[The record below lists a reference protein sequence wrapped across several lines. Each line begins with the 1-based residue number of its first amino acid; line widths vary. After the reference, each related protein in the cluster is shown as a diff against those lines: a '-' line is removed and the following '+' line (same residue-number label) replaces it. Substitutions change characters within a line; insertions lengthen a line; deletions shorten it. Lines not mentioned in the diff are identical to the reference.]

1 MGFAVR
7 LSEKQARKIIRE
19 EIARKNKKILW
30 EAKVGWIPDPDS
42 EEFESVIKDAQAVL
56 QDQGG
61 MPGSVDGKLESFASQ
76 YKNFLVNNYQK
87 NVVDPVSKDGG
98 LQPVVS
104 MLPSA
109 RDLFENTDKSL
120 GILGYPANYPGW
132 AGFISAGGLPNGI
145 KKPDLLGRWNTATIE
160 IIVDDKKKLDDMCND
175 ISTRAEKIVSY
186 SAGLKADAKFVE
198 DKLDG
203 FTTDGDFLEIAQK
216 LEKIIANDFDGLP
229 RTRLFLGI
237 YAAERTG
244 AWGEIGKIIGTG
256 FTVATIAAIAI
267 PVGAVI
273 LGTTGM
279 TGGAALP
286 AWTALGAAVA
296 SAGGRG
302 AVRSLGTRA
311 GAKKA
316 AEMTVGKSY
325 RALTTKPV
333 YGIGTGN
340 VGAAARGGTLAAAG
354 GAGLY
359 AGAGAAAGIDAFI
372 KAAVYCKQE
381 QAAEYLYL
389 MLDADRQKELA
400 NDIEAQY
407 DVAKF
412 PTNLTRTPA
421 EEAKASATKAAVL
434 KVLAAITDDGIQ
446 SYARAYTIF
455 SQAAGGAWDNI
466 HTSGVEPAELY
477 DRERERELSEQT
489 LYSLRKSIKQ
499 IIIEVADLGSWD
511 DVPMTPGEEEQP
523 ADKVASEKVPAKDAE
538 KEAIPPEDY
547 SKYTLDELKASQANL
562 QRYIK
567 EESDPDKK
575 ATFQKQ
581 LSDVVGFI
589 EAKSSGT
596 SAAPAAADAAGAAP
610 AGEKKYARDW
620 DQYVKLAGD
629 TESATRIRELWVDLN
644 HRPNGVGPGFWEWV
658 RFYNQQRD
666 MKYPG
671 TDRHIYSADF
681 IKILEELKPQKDEKI
696 AASELPTEKPE
707 AAAELP
713 TEEPEAG
720 AAEDI
725 VTGRTRTVV
734 RNQGRTHVYKA
745 PGDLGPEF
753 NIRDLRRGQG
763 EDVRRARAIRIQS
776 DDGEK
781 YRVRPGM
788 RWNNKIVSLRL
799 GRGPL
804 YTKITASDNGKATLD
819 AIHKWIEDNADKLE
833 VR

>member
-1 MGFAVR
+1 MR
-7 LSEKQARKIIRE
+7 LSEKQARAIIRE
-19 EIARKNKKILW
+19 EIARKNKKILL
-30 EAKVGWIPDPDS
+30 EAKVGWIPDPGS
-42 EEFESVIKDAQAVL
+42 EEFESVIKDAQKIL
-56 QDQGG
+56 QRSQGG

-87 NVVDPVSKDGG
+87 NVVDPVSKDGK

-120 GILGYPANYPGW
+120 GILGYPENYEGW
-132 AGFISAGGLPNGI
+132 AGFILAGGLPR
-145 KKPDLLGRWNTATIE
+145 KEDLMDRWNTATIE
-160 IIVDDKKKLDDMCND
+160 IIVDDEKKLDDMCQD
-175 ISTRAEKIVSY
+175 ISDSAEKIVSY

-203 FTTDGDFLEIAQK
+203 FTTDGDFLEIAQR

-256 FTVATIAAIAI
+256 FTVATVAAIAI

-286 AWTALGAAVA
+286 AWTALGTAVA
-296 SAGGRG
+296 AAGGRG

-316 AEMTVGKSY
+316 AEMTVGQSY
-325 RALTTKPV
+325 RALTTKPAF
-333 YGIGTGN
+333 GIGARP

-421 EEAKASATKAAVL
+421 EEAKAERVKKAVL
-434 KVLAAITDDGIQ
+434 NVLAAITDDGIQ
-446 SYARAYTIF
+446 SYAQAYTIF
-455 SQAAGGAWDNI
+455 SRAAGSAWDDI
-466 HTSGVEPAELY
+466 HTSGVEPE
-477 DRERERELSEQT
+477 DIFDPERERDLDEQT
-489 LYSLRKSIKQ
+489 LYSLRQSIKQ
-499 IIIEVADLGSWD
+499 AIIEVADLGNWD
-511 DVPMTPGEEEQP
+511 DVPMTPGGEEP
-523 ADKVASEKVPAKDAE
+523 SDDKVASEKVPAKDAE
-538 KEAIPPEDY
+538 KEADDKVASEETGKEAAD
-547 SKYTLDELKASQANL
+547 KTEKGKAA
-562 QRYIK
+562 
-567 EESDPDKK
+567 
-575 ATFQKQ
+575 A
-581 LSDVVGFI
+581 LSD
-589 EAKSSGT
+589 ES
-596 SAAPAAADAAGAAP
+596 
-610 AGEKKYARDW
+610 KKYARDW
-620 DQYVKLAGD
+620 DQYVKLAAD
-629 TESATRIRELWVDLN
+629 TESATRIRELWVDLD
-644 HRPNGVGPGFWEWV
+644 HRPKGVGPGFWEWV

-666 MKYPG
+666 MKHPG
-671 TDRHIYSADF
+671 TDRHIYAADF
-681 IKILEELKPQKDEKI
+681 IKILEELKPQKAEKI
-696 AASELPTEKPE
+696 

-713 TEEPEAG
+713 TEEPEVSAAEPEVSAVEDEAAAG
-720 AAEDI
+720 AI

-745 PGDLGPEF
+745 PKGLGPEF

-763 EDVRRARAIRIQS
+763 EDVRRAGAIRIQS

-781 YRVRPGM
+781 YRVSPGM
-788 RWNNKIVSLRL
+788 QWNNKIVSLRL

-804 YTKITASDNGKATLD
+804 YTKITASENGQATLD
-819 AIHKWIEDNADKLE
+819 AIHKWIESNADKFE
-833 VR
+833 VS